1 MNHTPPLELP
11 HIPWDAE
18 QEDLV
23 FRIFTLSEKEHPLPP
38 EAMIYPRR
46 MQGSSVCICLQG
58 EGEVVID
65 HKAYSFHK
73 NDMFVLFP
81 QAVYQPVTRSEDF
94 IGYILNGNADSAPSE
109 EIDYA
114 AALPLYFH
122 IRENPCITLADDDVH
137 MLVKLG
143 DMIKEKVR
151 RLDHP
156 YRKEIAS
163 HLMIALLYEISAIYQ
178 RGQPLIQ
185 RSRKRNQE
193 LFERF
198 LFLVTQHCKNERR
211 LEFYAQ
217 QMFLTPKYLS
227 SVIKQVSGRSA
238 SEWIA
243 HTVILNAKTMLR
255 NASMTVQQIAQ
266 ELNFPNPSFFGQ
278 YFKKHTGITPKEYQL
293 QG

>member
-1 MNHTPPLELP
+1 MTRIPPEISSP
-11 HIPWDAE
+11 PWDAE
-18 QEDLV
+18 QEDLL
-23 FRIFTLSEKEHPLPP
+23 FRIFTISGKELTLSQ
-38 EAMIYPRR
+38 EAMIYPRK
-46 MQGSSVCICLQG
+46 MQGSAVCICLQG
-58 EGEVVID
+58 ESEVVID
-65 HKAYSFHK
+65 HKSYSFHK

-81 QAVYQPVTRSEDF
+81 EAVYQPISRSEDF
-94 IGYILNGNADSAPSE
+94 VGYILGGSGEGKPLEN
-109 EIDYA
+109 IDYA

-122 IRENPCITLADDDVH
+122 IRENPCIQLTDVDVD

-143 DMIKEKVR
+143 DMVKEKVR
-151 RLDHP
+151 RMDHP

-163 HLMIALLYEISAIYQ
+163 HLMIALLYEISAIYR

-185 RSRKRNQE
+185 RSRNRNQE

-198 LFLVTQHCKNERR
+198 LFLVTQHCKSERR

-217 QMFLTPKYLS
+217 QMFLTSKYLS

-243 HTVILNAKTMLR
+243 HTVILNAKSMLR
-255 NASMTVQQIAQ
+255 SASMTVQQISN

-278 YFKKHTGITPKEYQL
+278 FFKKHTGITPKEYQ
-293 QG
+293 QQD